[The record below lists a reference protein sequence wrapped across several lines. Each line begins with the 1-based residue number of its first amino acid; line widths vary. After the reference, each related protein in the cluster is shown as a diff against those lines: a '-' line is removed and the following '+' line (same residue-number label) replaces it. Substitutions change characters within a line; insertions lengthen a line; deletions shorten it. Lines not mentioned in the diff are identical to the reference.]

1 MASVFIS
8 LNLGNASMVNEIR
21 SLVIENCHLV
31 TLEKGLFNNS
41 NELLG
46 RKEEKSFSLLCS
58 LKINLGRP
66 HRL

>member
-1 MASVFIS
+1 
-8 LNLGNASMVNEIR
+8 MVNEIR

-41 NELLG
+41 NELIG